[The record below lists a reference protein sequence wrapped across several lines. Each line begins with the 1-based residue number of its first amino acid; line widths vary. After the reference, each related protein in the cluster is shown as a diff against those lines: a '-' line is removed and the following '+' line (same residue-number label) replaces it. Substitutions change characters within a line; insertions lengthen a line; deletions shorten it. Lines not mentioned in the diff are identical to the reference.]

1 MHLSQ
6 FSKMYYKNIDWRRD
20 KSCPYLVRFISTSIC
35 CGALRVHRVN
45 LKKKVLTVCS
55 LASWL
60 NNDFLLAAPIA
71 GVVAESRYH
80 VSFVCPAAP
89 APPTP

>member
-45 LKKKVLTVCS
+45 LKKKVLTVH
-55 LASWL
+55 A
-60 NNDFLLAAPIA
+60 
-71 GVVAESRYH
+71 H
-80 VSFVCPAAP
+80 VHLQHDVPNLQL
-89 APPTP
+89 